1 MSKCT
6 FLGCELAKIDSE
18 LDENFNPVNRI
29 AKSVI
34 RKEQAKNV
42 KILQLSWKYSKT
54 NSVKYKKCRST
65 SFCQFC
71 FCWFAWKLWNLWRDL
86 GGIEGLIQCSFVF
99 WKYSAVFWEVKREK
113 REEIRE
119 REKGEKLADD
129 YRNLWSEVSK
139 RVWFREMSDFWGQLV
154 TGLNDISLHVSRPHH
169 AGEIWTHSVISTVR
183 PTVYTNPSGKQS
195 FLKTL
200 LSQSIGVWKCRLDDA
215 MIITWLRCSSF
226 PQKQNQWPVIVGFS
240 NSLGKVT
247 PFRLSVE
254 CLTPLTRNFYSCRQ
268 AGYSNLWAEFIQCQS
283 YHRQVKWQKSG
294 GLVHCT
300 KTVNKY
306 VNSSHEKPCFLVP
319 FSVRLEDLFGKLIH
333 SYYEFF

>member
-1 MSKCT
+1 MFRVHTTPEKFERT
-6 FLGCELAKIDSE
+6 ALFLRLGLPSTLIPQ
-18 LDENFNPVNRI
+18 ENR
-29 AKSVI
+29 
-34 RKEQAKNV
+34 
-42 KILQLSWKYSKT
+42 T
-54 NSVKYKKCRST
+54 
-65 SFCQFC
+65 
-71 FCWFAWKLWNLWRDL
+71 
-86 GGIEGLIQCSFVF
+86 F
-99 WKYSAVFWEVKREK
+99 WKR
-113 REEIRE
+113 
-119 REKGEKLADD
+119 
-129 YRNLWSEVSK
+129 
-139 RVWFREMSDFWGQLV
+139 
-154 TGLNDISLHVSRPHH
+154 
-169 AGEIWTHSVISTVR
+169 
-183 PTVYTNPSGKQS
+183 S
-195 FLKTL
+195 FK
-200 LSQSIGVWKCRLDDA
+200 SQSIGVWKCRLCVFVWTRNILQTELFEIDDA

-333 SYYEFF
+333 SFYEFF